1 VSGVRHA
8 LVIFDC
14 DGVLVD
20 SERLVNRL
28 ESACFARLGLAIS
41 PDEARVL
48 FKGQT
53 VDGVLAVVTERLG
66 RPAPTEWIYDWGMAV
81 AAGFAKEL
89 REVGGVRA
97 VLEACRRHGVP
108 LCVASQSPP
117 ARVELALTLT
127 GLGSY
132 FENRIY
138 TASMVTRPKPAPDLF
153 LHAAAAMGADPR
165 RTAVVEDS
173 PTGVLAARAAG
184 MTVYGYAGDEDAAA
198 LAGAGAITFTAMP
211 ELPALLG
218 LDGHAPP
225 C

>member
-1 VSGVRHA
+1 
-8 LVIFDC
+8 
-14 DGVLVD
+14 
-20 SERLVNRL
+20 
-28 ESACFARLGLAIS
+28 
-41 PDEARVL
+41 
-48 FKGQT
+48 
-53 VDGVLAVVTERLG
+53 
-66 RPAPTEWIYDWGMAV
+66 MAV

-89 REVGGVRA
+89 PRGRRA
-97 VLEACRRHGVP
+97 PCVLGDAAATASR
-108 LCVASQSPP
+108 CVASQSPP

-138 TASMVTRPKPAPDLF
+138 SASMVTRPKPAPDLF